1 LFSALHD
8 YLPGCFSNKSKACAK
23 NAKKQVIENNIVFLA
38 LKHQWGEQ
46 GADNIKESN
55 AYEVKRRR
63 FLTRKL

>member
-8 YLPGCFSNKSKACAK
+8 YLPGYFPKKSKACA
-23 NAKKQVIENNIVFLA
+23 NNTKKQVIENNIVFFA

-46 GADNIKESN
+46 GADNIKERN
-55 AYEVKRRR
+55 ANEVKRRR